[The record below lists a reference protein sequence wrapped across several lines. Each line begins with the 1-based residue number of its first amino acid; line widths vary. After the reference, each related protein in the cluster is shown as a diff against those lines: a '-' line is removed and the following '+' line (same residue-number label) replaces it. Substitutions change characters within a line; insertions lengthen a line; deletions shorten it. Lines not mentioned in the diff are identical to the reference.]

1 MGSNPSGGSNYFNKE
16 QHDSQNNSLYLYK
29 LNNINKMEE
38 NDFKFERR
46 LRIGFGLIIVGFI
59 IWAMSSCASGQ
70 HIDCDAYSQQPT
82 QQNNSTI

>member
-1 MGSNPSGGSNYFNKE
+1 
-16 QHDSQNNSLYLYK
+16 
-29 LNNINKMEE
+29 MEE

-46 LRIGFGLIIVGFI
+46 LRIGFGFIIVGFI